1 MPESLSADVLRTW
14 AQLARDGLA
23 RTRVEIDALNV
34 FPVPDGD
41 TGTNLFLTCGAAA
54 DAVERL
60 FVDGGDPGRAEV
72 AAGFASGAL
81 LGARGN
87 SGVITSQILLG
98 FSRALGAE
106 PDGASDAEVLARGFD
121 RAVTL
126 AYAAVAQP
134 REGTILSVIRAA
146 AEAVRADGVGA
157 DDTAGAGAPDDPAVV
172 ARVALDAARVALER
186 TPEQLEVLARAG
198 VVDSGG
204 AGCVVLLEALLA
216 ALTGGVPSPRT
227 HGWGG
232 GRAADQASD
241 AERPTPSDRLRSV
254 AYSGPEYEVMY
265 LLEAPDAAIP
275 ALRDTLGGLGD
286 SLVVVGDGGVWNVH
300 VHVDDVGAAIEAGI
314 GAGRP
319 HRIKVTRLLADGTHA
334 PIESGSRTGRA
345 LVAVAHGPGVRALLE
360 ASGAVVVM
368 ADPGQR
374 PSTGE
379 LLDAALAS
387 GAREVVLLPSDS
399 DTRAVAD
406 AAAHEA
412 RRQGV
417 RAAVIPTRSIVQTLA
432 AVAVNEST
440 VAFEQDLIAMGRAAG
455 ATRYGAV
462 TVAARQA
469 DTRAGTCRVGDVIGV
484 TEGEISDIGAD
495 LPEVSR
501 QVLGRLIGPGSE
513 LVTIVTGADV
523 EPSAVENVCQWLAR
537 DFGSVEVDVV
547 DGGQPNW
554 PLIFGVE

>member
-1 MPESLSADVLRTW
+1 MRIW
-14 AQLARDGLA
+14 AQSARDGFA
-23 RTRVEIDALNV
+23 RTRAEIDALNV

-41 TGTNLFLTCGAAA
+41 TGTNLFLTCEAAA
-54 DAVERL
+54 EAVERL
-60 FVDGGDPGRAEV
+60 FVDGGEPGRAEV

-98 FSRALGAE
+98 FSRALQSGS
-106 PDGASDAEVLARGFD
+106 GRVSDAEVLARGFD
-121 RAVTL
+121 QAVTL

-146 AEAVRADGVGA
+146 AEAVRADR
-157 DDTAGAGAPDDPAVV
+157 AGAGDSRATDDPAAV

-204 AGCVVLLEALLA
+204 AGCVVLLEALVA
-216 ALTGGVPSPRT
+216 ALTGEEPSHRP
-227 HGWGG
+227 HGWSG
-232 GRAADQASD
+232 GRAVDQTSG
-241 AERPTPSDRLRSV
+241 AERPPPSDRLRSV

-265 LLEAPDAAIP
+265 LLDAPDSAIP
-275 ALRDTLGGLGD
+275 LLRGTLAELGD

-319 HRIKVTRLLADGTHA
+319 HRIKVTRLLADGSHA
-334 PIESGSRTGRA
+334 PAEPGSRTGRA
-345 LVAVAHGPGVRALLE
+345 MVAVAHGPGVRALLE

-368 ADPGQR
+368 ADPGHR

-379 LLDAALAS
+379 LLAAALAS

-412 RRQGV
+412 RRRGV

-432 AVAVNEST
+432 AVAVHESE
-440 VAFEQDLIAMGRAAG
+440 AALEQDLIAMGRAAG

-462 TVAARQA
+462 TVAARDA
-469 DTRAGTCRVGDVIGV
+469 DTRAGICRVGDVIGV

-495 LPEVSR
+495 LADVSR

-513 LVTIVTGADV
+513 LVTIVIGADV
-523 EPSAVENVCQWLAR
+523 EPGLVDDVRRGLA
-537 DFGSVEVDVV
+537 DEPAPVEVDVV
-547 DGGQPNW
+547 EGGQPGW